1 MDAEQLACTPE
12 EIKELREIAR
22 STHAGIWRIKRAKII
37 LGSIEGRTV
46 QELVL
51 DVRVVPES
59 IKKCLRQFV
68 EKRMRFF
75 DKPHRAPTWRE
86 TAAERV
92 LLLLDHPPPKRSRKW
107 DQVKVRYYGRD
118 FSAREIQDIRELIAS
133 EPQWPRQRIARWLC
147 IKYNLYQDNGKPRVT
162 TAAIML
168 KRMDMDNMIQL
179 RPNPLNTKIGKQ
191 DNKTFT
197 QVHEPGKELSL
208 DAVKQNPIQF
218 VPVTTAEDNDLW
230 NGVIQRYH
238 YIRTYRLWGAQMRY
252 LVYGGELAG
261 VQEQNMLVQGDR
273 QARLPENQGKKNG
286 RREHLLAAL
295 GFAAGSWH
303 LASRDEFIGW
313 TKEART
319 LNIKRVVNNVRFL
332 ILPWIKSPNLASR
345 ILGVSLDDCPVT
357 GRRVT
362 ITDRFSLRHLFNWIN
377 TGGRVIRRPT
387 G

>member
-1 MDAEQLACTPE
+1 MD
-12 EIKELREIAR
+12 
-22 STHAGIWRIKRAKII
+22 
-37 LGSIEGRTV
+37 
-46 QELVL
+46 
-51 DVRVVPES
+51 ES
-59 IKKCLRQFV
+59 
-68 EKRMRFF
+68 
-75 DKPHRAPTWRE
+75 
-86 TAAERV
+86 
-92 LLLLDHPPPKRSRKW
+92 
-107 DQVKVRYYGRD
+107 

-162 TAAIML
+162 AAAIML
-168 KRMDMDNMIQL
+168 KRMDMDNMIRL
-179 RPNPLNTKIGKQ
+179 RPTPLKKRIGKQ

-208 DAVKQNPIQF
+208 DAVRQNPIQF

-261 VQEQNMLVQGDR
+261 VQGQNMPVQGDR

-345 ILGVSLDDCPVT
+345 ILG
-357 GRRVT
+357 G
-362 ITDRFSLRHLFNWIN
+362 
-377 TGGRVIRRPT
+377 VIRRLPLDWEARYNYRPALLET
-387 G
+387 FVQLDQYRGTCYKAANWIRVGTTKGYGIGNEEKIGNTSSKAIFLYPLDRNFRKILCET